1 MKNLNVN
8 PLIHWDRCQEG
19 NFTAKTDFTGKIKI
33 YKSKTFSYVFN
44 NVLFQTVEYTQAVA
58 CVTDRQNQDKA
69 LTQAFIL
76 QDFTSVHFKDLAI
89 FNSVLC
95 QGGKISKLM
104 FIVTALWWNLSK
116 LVCMFAEVWCSRL
129 ATGLSL
135 KLGRVNDFMC
145 HTCLFKCPVTML
157 IELQKFYSI

>member
-1 MKNLNVN
+1 MWILWSTEIDARRETS
-8 PLIHWDRCQEG
+8 PQRL
-19 NFTAKTDFTGKIKI
+19 TSLAKLRSTRAKPSHTFSIMFSFRLLSILRQWLASLTGRIKIKLLLRPSFSRI
-33 YKSKTFSYVFN
+33 SHPCILKTWQF
-44 NVLFQTVEYTQAVA
+44 L
-58 CVTDRQNQDKA
+58 
-69 LTQAFIL
+69 IL
-76 QDFTSVHFKDLAI
+76 
-89 FNSVLC
+89 SVLC